1 MRLLRSELNPEQQRR
16 SEIFAKW
23 LLDVGN
29 GKIGEPDEEGDQDS
43 CWITIP
49 PEYYVSSD
57 AAGMSDLIDFI
68 YDDNTLKT
76 PTIGAL
82 QEKQSC
88 VQKTTLQ
95 MWSMLKFYRLLKVKE
110 QFTYFLI
117 SSVKRPGHIFKPWK
131 NISLGFGKIT
141 AFEALQGKEPE
152 FPEHHFEFRTYN
164 QLAIKSSLP
173 RRKLKNGV
181 SDADK
186 SRLPKKSRH
195 RKSRWKHC
203 RIHDVG
209 RTCKAVNKEKI
220 TPPIIIAISSC
231 RVIKYKDVQ
240 LSTTSAT
247 HYYINLRTPEAEYAY
262 TAFKQKYSLN
272 PPLQVTKYCYED
284 PEQEKI
290 RNKQTLSTLL
300 QQHPAIFKGIRFTCE
315 STITSVAKNRDWN
328 YSSCSQCSKKIN
340 RAKGQLHLRRPWKT
354 GPTDI
359 QVFQIQFTPNT
370 PKEAGE
376 FTVVDVLD
384 IQSAIKTKNIGT
396 SATTKEST
404 KKDKSILDVQ
414 LSTTSA
420 THYYINLRTPEA
432 EYAYTAEYVL
442 HVNPQSHLLQKIET
456 GTTHY
461 VANAVF
467 QIQFTPNT
475 PKEAG
480 EFTVVDVLD
489 IQSAI
494 ETKNIGTSATTK
506 ESTKK
511 DKSIPGTPPEDIVEQ
526 IAQIV
531 VSTIPNQKSETE
543 IKKGRYQ
550 HRNNSITETNF
561 RETGSP
567 CGTIIKRE
575 KKKRE

>member
-1 MRLLRSELNPEQQRR
+1 MAGSNGSNQSISLAPKHQSHVEVEKAQRNGD
-16 SEIFAKW
+16 FA
-23 LLDVGN
+23 LD
-29 GKIGEPDEEGDQDS
+29 S
-43 CWITIP
+43 L
-49 PEYYVSSD
+49 S
-57 AAGMSDLIDFI
+57 
-68 YDDNTLKT
+68 
-76 PTIGAL
+76 
-82 QEKQSC
+82 
-88 VQKTTLQ
+88 
-95 MWSMLKFYRLLKVKE
+95 
-110 QFTYFLI
+110 
-117 SSVKRPGHIFKPWK
+117 HIFKPWK

-152 FPEHHFEFRTYN
+152 FPEHHFEFITYN
-164 QLAIKSSLP
+164 HLAIKSSLP

-181 SDADK
+181 SNADK

-290 RNKQTLSTLL
+290 RNRQTLSTLL
-300 QQHPAIFKGIRFTCE
+300 QQNPAIFKGIRFTCE

-328 YSSCSQCSKKIN
+328 YSLCSQCSKKITEQ
-340 RAKGQLHLRRPWKT
+340 KGSYTCEDQT

-359 QVFQIQFTPNT
+359 
-370 PKEAGE
+370 
-376 FTVVDVLD
+376 
-384 IQSAIKTKNIGT
+384 
-396 SATTKEST
+396 
-404 KKDKSILDVQ
+404 
-414 LSTTSA
+414 
-420 THYYINLRTPEA
+420 H
-432 EYAYTAEYVL
+432 
-442 HVNPQSHLLQKIET
+442 
-456 GTTHY
+456 
-461 VANAVF
+461 VF

-506 ESTKK
+506 ESTEK

-526 IAQIV
+526 IAQTV

-543 IKKGRYQ
+543 IKKEG
-550 HRNNSITETNF
+550 TN
-561 RETGSP
+561 TA
-567 CGTIIKRE
+567 TTA
-575 KKKRE
+575 